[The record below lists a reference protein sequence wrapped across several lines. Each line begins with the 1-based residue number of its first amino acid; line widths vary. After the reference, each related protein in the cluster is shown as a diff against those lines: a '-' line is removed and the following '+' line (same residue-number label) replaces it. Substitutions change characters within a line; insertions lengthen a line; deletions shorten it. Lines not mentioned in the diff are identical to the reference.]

1 MKKWFLGCVAG
12 LLVMAPVSA
21 LAQAGAP
28 ADPKKVLSAS
38 GVVSAVT
45 DTSVTVKGKTAEWTF
60 AVDKD
65 TKLVAPGASRK
76 TGELKSAEKPRIIS
90 EFIKVGDTVAVKY
103 HDMGDSKHAADI
115 RVTKPAPAA
124 AK

>member
-1 MKKWFLGCVAG
+1 MKKWFLSCVVG

-21 LAQAGAP
+21 LAQAGAAP
-28 ADPKKVLSAS
+28 DPKKVLSAS
-38 GVVSAVT
+38 GVISAVT

-76 TGELKSAEKPRIIS
+76 TGELKTEEKPRVIS

>member
-1 MKKWFLGCVAG
+1 MKKWFLSCVVG

-21 LAQAGAP
+21 LAQAGAVP
-28 ADPKKVLSAS
+28 DPKKVLSAS
-38 GVVSAVT
+38 GVISAVT

-76 TGELKSAEKPRIIS
+76 TGELKSEEKPRVIS
-90 EFIKVGDTVAVKY
+90 EFLKVGDTVAVKY

>member
-1 MKKWFLGCVAG
+1 MKKWFLCCVVG

-21 LAQAGAP
+21 LAQAGAAP
-28 ADPKKVLSAS
+28 DPKKVLSAS

-45 DTSVTVKGKTAEWTF
+45 DTTVTVKGKTAEWTF

-65 TKLVAPGASRK
+65 TKVIGTGASRK
-76 TGELKSAEKPRIIS
+76 TSELKSEDKPRVIS

-124 AK
+124 K

>member
-1 MKKWFLGCVAG
+1 MKKWFLGCVVG

-21 LAQAGAP
+21 LAQAGAA

-65 TKLVAPGASRK
+65 TKVVGPGASRK
-76 TGELKSAEKPRIIS
+76 TSELKSEDKPRVIS

-124 AK
+124 K

>member
-1 MKKWFLGCVAG
+1 MKKWFLGCVVG

-21 LAQAGAP
+21 LAQAGAA

-38 GVVSAVT
+38 GVISAVT

-76 TGELKSAEKPRIIS
+76 TSELKSEEKPRVIS

-115 RVTKPAPAA
+115 RVTKPAPAP

>member
-1 MKKWFLGCVAG
+1 MKKWFLSCVVG

-21 LAQAGAP
+21 LAQAGAAP
-28 ADPKKVLSAS
+28 DPKKVLSAS
-38 GVVSAVT
+38 GVISAVT

-76 TGELKSAEKPRIIS
+76 TSELKSEEKPRVIS

-115 RVTKPAPAA
+115 RVTKPAPAP

>member
-1 MKKWFLGCVAG
+1 MKKWFLSCVVG

-21 LAQAGAP
+21 LAQGAA

-38 GVVSAVT
+38 GVISAVT

-60 AVDKD
+60 AIDKD

-76 TGELKSAEKPRIIS
+76 TSELKGEEKPRVIS

-115 RVTKPAPAA
+115 RVTKPAPAP

>member
-1 MKKWFLGCVAG
+1 MKKWFLSCVVG

-21 LAQAGAP
+21 LAQGAAP
-28 ADPKKVLSAS
+28 DPKKVLSAS
-38 GVVSAVT
+38 GVISAVT

-76 TGELKSAEKPRIIS
+76 TGELKSEEKPRVVS